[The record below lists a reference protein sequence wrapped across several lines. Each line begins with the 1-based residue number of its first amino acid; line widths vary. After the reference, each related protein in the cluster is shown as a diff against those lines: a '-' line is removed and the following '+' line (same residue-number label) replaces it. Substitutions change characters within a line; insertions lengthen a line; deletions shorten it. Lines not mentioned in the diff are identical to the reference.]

1 MDNSLIIQGR
11 PIGPA
16 ELAQVRGL
24 LADHPDWSRYRLS
37 RQLCQIWNWRNHVGQ
52 IKDMAARSLLL
63 KLEERGWVGLPAR
76 RRLSPNRMRHKQI
89 RLLQH
94 LIDPI
99 TGSLSEL
106 QPLQIQ
112 ELSRQPEAGPVFDW
126 LLHRYH
132 YLGYTGAVGQ
142 NVKYL
147 VRDRQ
152 GRDLACLLFGAAAWK
167 TRGRD
172 AFIGWTAGQRQAQ
185 LHQVADN
192 SRFLILPWVRVPE
205 LASHILGR
213 VARRIAADWQG
224 RYGHRV
230 ALLETFVER
239 GRFRG
244 SCYRAANW
252 IGAGQTRGRT
262 RQDRR
267 HILQAPVKD
276 VWVYPLQADFR
287 KVLCQ

>member
-76 RRLSPNRMRHKQI
+76 RCLSPNRMRHKQI

-112 ELSRQPEAGPVFDW
+112 ELSRQPEAGPVFDS
-126 LLHRYH
+126 LLHQYH

-185 LHQVADN
+185 LHQVANN

-252 IGAGQTRGRT
+252 VGAGQTQGRT

-267 HILQAPVKD
+267 HVLQAPVKD

-287 KVLCQ
+287 KVLCP

>member
-1 MDNSLIIQGR
+1 VDHSLIIQGR
-11 PIGPA
+11 QIGPA
-16 ELAQVRGL
+16 ELEQVRGL
-24 LADHPDWSRYRLS
+24 LAAHPDWSRYRLS
-37 RQLCQIWNWRNHVGQ
+37 RELCQVWNWRNHIGQ

-63 KLEERGWVGLPAR
+63 KLEERGWVALPAR
-76 RRLSPNRMRHKQI
+76 RCLSPNRMRHKRI
-89 RLLQH
+89 RRLAH
-94 LIDPI
+94 PTDPI

-112 ELSRQPEAGPVFDW
+112 ELSQHPQGRPLFDW
-126 LLHRYH
+126 LLHQYH
-132 YLGYTGAVGQ
+132 YLGYTSAVGQ
-142 NVKYL
+142 NVQYL

-167 TRGRD
+167 TQGRD
-172 AFIGWTAGQRQAQ
+172 AFIGWTAAQRQAQ
-185 LHQVADN
+185 LHRVAN
-192 SRFLILPWVRVPE
+192 HSRFLILPWVRVPE

-239 GRFRG
+239 RRFRG

-267 HILQAPVKD
+267 HLLQAPVKD
-276 VWVYPLQADFR
+276 VWVYPLQTDFR
-287 KVLCQ
+287 KVLCP

>member
-1 MDNSLIIQGR
+1 MEKSLVMQGR
-11 PIGPA
+11 SIGPA
-16 ELAQVRGL
+16 ELEQVRGL
-24 LADHPDWSRYRLS
+24 LAAHPDWSRYRLS
-37 RQLCQIWNWRNHVGQ
+37 CELCQVWNWRNQVGQ

-63 KLEERGWVGLPAR
+63 KLEERGWVALPAR

-89 RLLQH
+89 RRLPH
-94 LIDPI
+94 PTD
-99 TGSLSEL
+99 
-106 QPLQIQ
+106 
-112 ELSRQPEAGPVFDW
+112 PVFDS
-126 LLHRYH
+126 LLHQYH
-132 YLGYTGAVGQ
+132 YLGYTGPVGQ

-172 AFIGWTAGQRQAQ
+172 AFIGWTAAQRQAH
-185 LHQVADN
+185 LGQVANN

-252 IGAGQTRGRT
+252 I
-262 RQDRR
+262 
-267 HILQAPVKD
+267 
-276 VWVYPLQADFR
+276 WVYPLQTDFR
-287 KVLCQ
+287 KVLCP